1 MLSARAARWVPFV
14 NRYAEM
20 APACCNACRTCTT
33 TNVLNLAALVG
44 GAAAAPFVRTLRI
57 VRGRFV

>member
-1 MLSARAARWVPFV
+1 MIRARAAGWVPFL

-33 TNVLNLAALVG
+33 TNVFNLVALIG
-44 GAAAAPFVRTLRI
+44 GVAAAPFVRTFRL
-57 VRGRFV
+57 VRGRSV